1 MGAHASANGACGDT
15 LLGVQRPSPI
25 IPVPLTATL
34 LPVVSTTGDNSG
46 ATAPGSAGGG
56 RLDRG
61 QVLRAHV
68 VADLR
73 RDRLLLHQ
81 VHVPLRQKDG
91 KYSPLRPIIGRL
103 LDIYL
108 KPLLGRFAH
117 YFCSEVCFSQRFMCN
132 PRVVTECQ
140 WGYVVNFR
148 SYCCY
153 VVALRPFSGDRY
165 PACIRAP
172 HTLACRQVYVVN
184 NTKYNQMGAIVTD

>member
-1 MGAHASANGACGDT
+1 MGAHASANGACGGDT
-15 LLGVQRPSPI
+15 LLGIQRPSPI
-25 IPVPLTATL
+25 NPVPLTATHSPINPVPLTATL
-34 LPVVSTTGDNSG
+34 LAVVSTTGDNSG

-103 LDIYL
+103 LDIFL
-108 KPLLGRFAH
+108 NPLLGRFAQ

-148 SYCCY
+148 SYRC
-153 VVALRPFSGDRY
+153 
-165 PACIRAP
+165 
-172 HTLACRQVYVVN
+172 
-184 NTKYNQMGAIVTD
+184 